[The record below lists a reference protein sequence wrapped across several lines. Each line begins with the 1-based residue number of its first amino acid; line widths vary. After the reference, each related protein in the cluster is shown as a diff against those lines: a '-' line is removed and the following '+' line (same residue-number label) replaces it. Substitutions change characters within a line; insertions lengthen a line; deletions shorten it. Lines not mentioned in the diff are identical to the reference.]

1 MPLFRLKPSA
11 IAIIGILFCI
21 QLSYADPRDKSAS
34 PYFYV
39 QGADDGVEHFPLKS
53 TEAKVLLNGL
63 IATVKLTQ
71 TYSNNG
77 VKPINASYIFPGSTQ
92 AAVNGMTM
100 TIGDR
105 RVVAKIKEKQA
116 AKAIYN
122 QAKKQGKSASL
133 LSQKRPNVF
142 SMDIANIMPGD
153 DIVVELS
160 YTEILTAEDG
170 EYEFVIPGVV
180 GPRYNGESQLSNEST
195 AWVSNPYLA
204 TDSKVKDPVRYTI
217 DIQMQS
223 PIAIKE
229 LRSSTHKPKINWLDQ
244 KQATVFLTG
253 DANQVGNR
261 DFILNYYLQ
270 DQQIVSGLSHYQWQ
284 GENYFML
291 VAEPPKRVSSDTVTA
306 REYLFVVD
314 VSGSMSGFP
323 LDVSAKVMEDLL
335 TGLKPSD
342 RFNIL
347 FFAGSSHKLSRM
359 PLVASQANIANGIR
373 MMRSMRGGGGTNLTS
388 AMQTALDMPRI
399 EGMSR
404 NIVVITDG
412 YISAEDA
419 VFKMIGEN
427 LNQSNV
433 FAFGIGSSVNRHLI
447 EGIAKAGHAEA
458 FVVTNRQEAQKHTQ
472 RFIDYISQPVLTEI
486 KLSSPNAEIYDMQ
499 PKSIPDM
506 LAQRP
511 ILVMGKY
518 KADESKAVKFD
529 LQGYNAEGEKH
540 WQFTLNNKAVD
551 KTIPQL
557 WARKRLQNLYI
568 FPQASNDETREEI
581 THLGLKYNLL
591 TKYTS
596 FVAVDEV
603 IRNTAG
609 ESKNVKQPLPLPK
622 GVSNLAVASEKH
634 QMSEPDFAWFM
645 VLLLVFWG
653 YKKRKENAYV
663 RKITA

>member
-1 MPLFRLKPSA
+1 MLLFSFKQTT
-11 IAIIGILFCI
+11 IALLGILFCTH
-21 QLSYADPRDKSAS
+21 LSYAQTQNHSAS

-39 QGADDGVEHFPLKS
+39 QGSDDGVEHFPLKS

-77 VKPINASYIFPGSTQ
+77 IEPINASYIFPGSTQ

-105 RVVAKIKEKQA
+105 KVVAKIKEKQA
-116 AKAIYN
+116 AKAIY
-122 QAKKQGKSASL
+122 QKAKKQGKSASL
-133 LSQKRPNVF
+133 LSQQRPNVF

-160 YTEILTAEDG
+160 YTEVLQAEDG

-195 AWVSNPYLA
+195 TWVANPYLA
-204 TDSKVKDPVRYTI
+204 ADSKVKDPVLYTV

-229 LRSSTHKPKINWLDQ
+229 LRSSTHKPSIDWLDK
-244 KQATVFLTG
+244 KQANIFITG
-253 DANQVGNR
+253 DANKVGNR

-270 DQQIVSGLSHYQWQ
+270 DNKFASGLSHYQWQ

-291 VAEPPKRVSSDTVTA
+291 VAEPPKRVKAEDITA

-314 VSGSMSGFP
+314 VSGSMNGFP
-323 LDVSAKVMEDLL
+323 LDVTAKVMEDLL
-335 TGLKPSD
+335 SGLKPSD

-347 FFAGSSHKLSRM
+347 FFAGSSHQLSPT
-359 PLVASQANIANGIR
+359 PLVANQSNIESGIH
-373 MMRSMRGGGGTNLTS
+373 MMRNMRGGGGTNLIS
-388 AMQTALDMPRI
+388 AMQAALAMNRV

-419 VFKMIGEN
+419 VFRLINEN

-433 FAFGIGSSVNRHLI
+433 FAFGVGSSVNRHLI
-447 EGIAKAGHAEA
+447 EGIAKAGQAES
-458 FVVTNRQEAQKHTQ
+458 FVVTNQQEAKKHTQ
-472 RFIDYISQPVLTEI
+472 RFIEYISQPVLTGLT
-486 KLSSPNAEIYDMQ
+486 LSSPNAEIFDMQ
-499 PKSIPDM
+499 PKNIPDM
-506 LAQRP
+506 LAERP

-518 KADESKAVKFD
+518 NPNSNKPTQFKLK
-529 LQGYNAEGEKH
+529 GYNLEGEKH
-540 WQFTLNNKAVD
+540 WQFTVNKNSMD
-551 KTIPQL
+551 KSLPQL
-557 WARKRLQNLYI
+557 WARKRLEKLYI
-568 FPQASNDETREEI
+568 FPQSSSDEVREEI
-581 THLGLKYNLL
+581 TELGLRYNLL

-596 FVAVDEV
+596 FIAVDEV
-603 IRNTAG
+603 IRNTTGQA
-609 ESKNVKQPLPLPK
+609 KNIKQPLPLPK
-622 GVSNLAVASEKH
+622 GVSNLAVGAQH
-634 QMSEPDFAWFM
+634 QMPEPEIAWFM
-645 VLLLVFWG
+645 LLLLAIWG

-663 RKITA
+663 NATA